1 MSMLVS
7 VNHICTVSVK
17 EVRNVVWSQEAVRN
31 MLLTLWTSEVT
42 SCWINDD
49 NKASVR
55 SQHAH
60 VRPTA
65 GTDSDRLGYFHGLFI
80 WMGDRL
86 GGWIRTRIQLSLI
99 CSHGKEKKNTSR
111 CLCPQTAYWRN
122 KSSACVTR
130 WGEDVDAEDCGVLSV
145 NIKILFSL
153 NIYSV

>member
-1 MSMLVS
+1 MSLLVS

-31 MLLTLWTSEVT
+31 MFLTLWTSEVT
-42 SCWINDD
+42 SCWTLDD
-49 NKASVR
+49 NKASVG
-55 SQHAH
+55 SQHTH

-65 GTDSDRLGYFHGLFI
+65 GTDSARLGYFHGLFI

-86 GGWIRTRIQLSLI
+86 GGWIRTRTPAV
-99 CSHGKEKKNTSR
+99 SHLQPWKGEKNTSR

-130 WGEDVDAEDCGVLSV
+130 LGKDVDAEVCGVS
-145 NIKILFSL
+145 IKILCSL

>member
-1 MSMLVS
+1 MLVS

-42 SCWINDD
+42 SCWTLDD
-49 NKASVR
+49 NKAGVG

-65 GTDSDRLGYFHGLFI
+65 GTDSARLGYFHGLFI

-86 GGWIRTRIQLSLI
+86 GGWIRTRTPAV
-99 CSHGKEKKNTSR
+99 SHLQPWKGGKKNTSQ

-122 KSSACVTR
+122 KSSACVTC
-130 WGEDVDAEDCGVLSV
+130 WGDAEDGGV